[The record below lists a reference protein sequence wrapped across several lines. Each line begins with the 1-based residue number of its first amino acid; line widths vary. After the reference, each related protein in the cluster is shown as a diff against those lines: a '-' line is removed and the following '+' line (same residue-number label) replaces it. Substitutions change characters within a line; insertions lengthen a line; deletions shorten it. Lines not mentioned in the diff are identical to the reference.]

1 MHRAENMKGVHNNSS
16 TIGPYSEHIY
26 SMVLKMEKN
35 MFEMHQNLIISLK
48 WNEICDRCKYAK

>member
-1 MHRAENMKGVHNNSS
+1 MKGVHNNSS